1 MVNAPN
7 PNHWTHQGRLA
18 RSRARALCLLWRRNI
33 SKEKESHEISKV
45 FIRRKKKKVP
55 ADGHAGEFRE
65 RTEGLHGGGSS
76 GFPLANHLACLALSP
91 RVIWLRALLCVHVR
105 LLAKM
110 DSRARVSGKLTEHI
124 TARCPLPSLTPEK
137 PFCTRV
143 VWEVSLASRM
153 RIMWSLYPSS
163 KQDSAP
169 PCPSRYL
176 YREVSV
182 HRRQI
187 PAAQPKTRLS
197 LLKGLFLFSL

>member
-18 RSRARALCLLWRRNI
+18 RSRARALCLLWRRN
-33 SKEKESHEISKV
+33 SAKRRKV
-45 FIRRKKKKVP
+45 VKSVKCLSGGKKKKVP

-65 RTEGLHGGGSS
+65 RTEGLHRGGSS
-76 GFPLANHLACLALSP
+76 GFPLANHLTCLALSP

-110 DSRARVSGKLTEHI
+110 DSRARVSGKLTEHV
-124 TARCPLPSLTPEK
+124 TARLPLPSLTPEK

-143 VWEVSLASRM
+143 VWEVSLASKM
-153 RIMWSLYPSS
+153 RIMWSLYLSS

-169 PCPSRYL
+169 PCPSR
-176 YREVSV
+176 
-182 HRRQI
+182 
-187 PAAQPKTRLS
+187 
-197 LLKGLFLFSL
+197 